1 MVNFKNPFF
10 KHLILAPVFRSDI
23 KHSNMFLKMFTL
35 SQIRVFLHYNG
46 EVWNAKKKKTLM
58 SYFLGGMYSISI
70 LFLLIISLYIMQ
82 FINLTVW

>member
-46 EVWNAKKKKTLM
+46 EVWNAKKKKNSHEL
-58 SYFLGGMYSISI
+58 FFGGDVFHLNPI
-70 LFLLIISLYIMQ
+70 
-82 FINLTVW
+82 FINNIIIYYAIY